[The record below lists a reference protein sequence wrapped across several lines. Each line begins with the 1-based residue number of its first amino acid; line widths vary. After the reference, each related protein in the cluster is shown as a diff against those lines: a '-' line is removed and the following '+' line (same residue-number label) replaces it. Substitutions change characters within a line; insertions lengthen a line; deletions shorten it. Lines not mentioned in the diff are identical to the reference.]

1 MNRLTLA
8 DIEAIDRETLSPAQV
23 ASVLGVDQDT
33 LRGQARSAPELLRF
47 PTVCVGN
54 RVRIPK
60 QAFLNFMK
68 GESIGTKN

>member
-1 MNRLTLA
+1 MTRLTIA
-8 DIEAIDRETLSPAQV
+8 DIEAVTAETLTPAQV

-33 LRGQARSAPELLRF
+33 LRGQARAAPELLRF

-60 QAFLNFMK
+60 QAFLRFMR
-68 GESIGTKN
+68 GE